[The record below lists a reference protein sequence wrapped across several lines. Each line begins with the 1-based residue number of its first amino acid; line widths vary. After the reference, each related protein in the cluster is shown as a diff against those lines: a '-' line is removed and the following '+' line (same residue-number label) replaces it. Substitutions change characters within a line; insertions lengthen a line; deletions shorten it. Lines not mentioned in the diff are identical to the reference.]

1 MGKIIAG
8 RFVAQAEVDTAVE
21 KLVEAGFGRQ
31 AVAAFFVNSP
41 GKHDLYPIG
50 GDRDESPGT
59 KSADVGAAAGAA
71 GGGAIGA
78 AAGSLAGPAG
88 TLMGAAVGAYVGSL
102 SGALDN
108 MNKNDAARGTA
119 ANAATV
125 SKTREAGMML
135 GVATPDAASES
146 KAIQVLRAVGA
157 SDIERSHGQITDG
170 DWVDFDP
177 LAPPADL
184 VR

>member
-8 RFVAQAEVDTAVE
+8 RFIAQAEVDTAVE
-21 KLVEAGFGRQ
+21 RFVEEGYGRDAL
-31 AVAAFFVNSP
+31 AVFFVNSP
-41 GKHDLYPIG
+41 GKHDLYPTG

-59 KSADVGAAAGAA
+59 KSADMGAAAGAA

-78 AAGSLAGPAG
+78 VAGSLAGPAG

-108 MNKNDAARGTA
+108 MSKKGSNGAASNT
-119 ANAATV
+119 ATV
-125 SKTREAGMML
+125 AKTRQAGMML
-135 GVATPDAASES
+135 AVSTPDAASES
-146 KAIQVLRAVGA
+146 RAIQLLRAVGA
-157 SDIERSHGQITDG
+157 VEIERSHGQITGG

-177 LAPPADL
+177 LAPPADRVL
-184 VR
+184 